1 MREALREGARWWT
14 SALGRVKQG
23 AVLTGTGMAMWGACT
38 SIIPPQAWM
47 MSPPKTSKT
56 AQNVRHGALGAAT
69 PRGPWC
75 KASDKIVQPS
85 SPPCTVIAPLL
96 QIEITSSP
104 SSSPCTAIGALLQTK
119 ITSPPSSPPHIAIF
133 GPSLQTHLISSPFLS
148 KVTIDPKDQLHPCTI
163 NTTRDRDLRI
173 SDKDHCYHKS
183 PPARAV
189 TQLSVLF
196 KPLRFVLYISKKK
209 KLSEVLK
216 IPLSP
221 LNSRK

>member
-1 MREALREGARWWT
+1 MREALREGARWRT

-23 AVLTGTGMAMWGACT
+23 AVLTGTGMAMRGACT

-56 AQNVRHGALGAAT
+56 ASKCSLRRGAVYVTQGEAWALGAAT

-96 QIEITSSP
+96 QTEITSSP
-104 SSSPCTAIGALLQTK
+104 SSSPCTAIGALLQTRSHHHLRLRL
-119 ITSPPSSPPHIAIF
+119 TSPSLGHHCKHISYHHPSFASHSIITTIVADIDRKHIA
-133 GPSLQTHLISSPFLS
+133 

-183 PPARAV
+183 H
-189 TQLSVLF
+189 QLGL
-196 KPLRFVLYISKKK
+196 
-209 KLSEVLK
+209 
-216 IPLSP
+216 
-221 LNSRK
+221 